1 MNAILSYLPAIEE
14 KRIQQIWLEA
24 TYRCQIEDAD
34 TFPPQLVYQVANGYE
49 VKGLQVALE
58 RVIPQQT
65 SFCIH
70 CFGVGMT
77 GVRNPRFYIP
87 IVKSYPL
94 VQLQQTIW
102 EETRLIRMGICPT
115 YQPNEWIPR
124 IYFPFVRV
132 TPYQA
137 SKLYND
143 LKQMMTQDH
152 IFIQQ
157 VSWVSSKATGAG
169 QKRDFSFLS

>member
-1 MNAILSYLPAIEE
+1 MNAILSYLPITEE

-24 TYRCQIEDAD
+24 TYRCQMEAD

-49 VKGLQVALE
+49 VKGLQGALE
-58 RVIPQQT
+58 RVIPQQA

-70 CFGVGMT
+70 CCGVGMT
-77 GVRNPRFYIP
+77 EVRSPRFYIP

-102 EETRLIRMGICPT
+102 EVTRSIRMGICPT
-115 YQPNEWIPR
+115 YQPDEWMPR

-132 TPYQA
+132 TPDQA
-137 SKLYND
+137 SKLYKE
-143 LKQMMTQDH
+143 LKRVMTQDY
-152 IFIQQ
+152 IPIQQ
-157 VSWVSSKATGAG
+157 VSWVSSKATGMG
-169 QKRDFSFLS
+169 QKRHFSFLS